1 MLKLLISA
9 FSGLGYR
16 SVPKYPFLRFH
27 FRTVKPTCRAYGYVT
42 NKYLYFIFTW
52 LNFSLTLRRYF
63 NNLIHTMTNKLVLK
77 LSLLPSRITSSHFQK
92 SKKWF
97 CILNKRNYFKPEWI
111 EWKFVWLTISY
122 QSLKLR
128 SESEAYR
135 YYRHQSV
142 AHQTTRVRGLCKQVK
157 SKIQIF
163 YETMARKL
171 QIWFFSTKHFG
182 QILYW

>member
-1 MLKLLISA
+1 MTKKDVTVMTVPTMLPYILAHSTVKMLKFLISA

-63 NNLIHTMTNKLVLK
+63 NNLIHTLTNELVLK

-92 SKKWF
+92 SKKMVLH
-97 CILNKRNYFKPEWI
+97 IK
-111 EWKFVWLTISY
+111 
-122 QSLKLR
+122 
-128 SESEAYR
+128 
-135 YYRHQSV
+135 
-142 AHQTTRVRGLCKQVK
+142 
-157 SKIQIF
+157 
-163 YETMARKL
+163 
-171 QIWFFSTKHFG
+171 
-182 QILYW
+182 

>member
-1 MLKLLISA
+1 MLKFLISA

-42 NKYLYFIFTW
+42 NKSLYFIFTW
-52 LNFSLTLRRYF
+52 LNFPLTLRRYF

-77 LSLLPSRITSSHFQK
+77 LSLLPSRITCSHFQK
-92 SKKWF
+92 SKKGFW
-97 CILNKRNYFKPEWI
+97 ILNKRNYFKAERI
-111 EWKFVWLTISY
+111 KWKFVWLTISY

-128 SESEAYR
+128 SGSEAYR

-142 AHQTTRVRGLCKQVK
+142 AHQTTRVRNLC
-157 SKIQIF
+157 
-163 YETMARKL
+163 M
-171 QIWFFSTKHFG
+171 
-182 QILYW
+182 